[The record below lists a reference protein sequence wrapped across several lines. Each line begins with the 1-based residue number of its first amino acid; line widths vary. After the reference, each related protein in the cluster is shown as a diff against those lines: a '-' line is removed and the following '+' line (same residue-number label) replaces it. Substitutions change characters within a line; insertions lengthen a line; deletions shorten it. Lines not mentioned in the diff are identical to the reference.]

1 MMRTVYGDHDRFEKT
16 YFSSFPGYY
25 FTGDGARRDADGYY
39 WVTGRVDDLMNVS
52 GHLLSTAEI
61 ESALTSHKDVVEAA
75 CVSAPH
81 DIKGQTP
88 YCFVTLNS
96 GVELNQHLV
105 AELQLIV
112 RNKIGAIAVPA
123 GTDIQTA
130 LSLPKTRS
138 GKITRR
144 ILRKIAEGDPG
155 ADLGDLSTLVDENVV
170 TLLWGG
176 RRGTKSG

>member
-1 MMRTVYGDHDRFEKT
+1 MRTVWGDHDRYEKT
-16 YFSSFPGYY
+16 YFSSFPGFY

-61 ESALTSHKDVVEAA
+61 ESALTSHENVVEAA
-75 CVSAPH
+75 VVAAPH

-88 YCFVTLNS
+88 YCFLTLS
-96 GVELNQHLV
+96 SDAELNAELV
-105 AELQLIV
+105 AELQQIV
-112 RNKIGAIAVPA
+112 RIKIGAIAVP
-123 GTDIQTA
+123 GSTDIQNA
-130 LSLPKTRS
+130 VSLPKTRS

-144 ILRKIAEGDPG
+144 ILRKVAEGDPN

-170 TLLWGG
+170 QLLWGG
-176 RRGTKSG
+176 RRGANSG